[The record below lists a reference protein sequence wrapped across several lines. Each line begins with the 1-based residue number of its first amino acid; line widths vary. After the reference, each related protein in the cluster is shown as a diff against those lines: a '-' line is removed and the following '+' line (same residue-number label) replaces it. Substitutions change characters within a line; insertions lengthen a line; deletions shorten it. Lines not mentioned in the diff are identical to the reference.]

1 MRLRDLG
8 EWELLRRLAH
18 WLMKEPALEEE
29 DLKAHV
35 AARVAKWWTPDEVR
49 IVEEH
54 LAGCSCCAT
63 CYRLEEGVRS
73 VVREA
78 CDEPCPDQLRQQLRR
93 ICDDCD
99 CD

>member
-1 MRLRDLG
+1 MSAPARP
-8 EWELLRRLAH
+8 
-18 WLMKEPALEEE
+18 EPCQHAERCMQAYVDRTLS
-29 DLKAHV
+29 
-35 AARVAKWWTPDEVR
+35 PDEVR

-54 LAGCSCCAT
+54 LAVCACCAT

-78 CDEPCPDQLRQQLRR
+78 CDEPCPDQLRQRLRR

>member
-1 MRLRDLG
+1 MTEYVRS
-8 EWELLRRLAH
+8 
-18 WLMKEPALEEE
+18 EECTRAE
-29 DLKAHV
+29 RSMQAYVDRTLSV
-35 AARVAKWWTPDEVR
+35 DEVSV
-49 IVEEH
+49 VERH
-54 LAGCSCCAT
+54 LAGCACCAK

-78 CDEPCPDQLRQQLRR
+78 CDEPCPDQLRQRLRR